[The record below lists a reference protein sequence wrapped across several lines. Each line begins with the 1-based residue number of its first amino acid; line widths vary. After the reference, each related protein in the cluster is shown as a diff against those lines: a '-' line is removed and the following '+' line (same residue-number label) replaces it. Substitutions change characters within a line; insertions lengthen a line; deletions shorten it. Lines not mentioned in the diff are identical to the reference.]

1 MRGLS
6 GLVTREHSEN
16 GRGGGRRAAGG
27 TAAVVLAAFGMFT
40 AGCSAGGTGVKD
52 EGSAHAEN
60 AKSVPSANVSAGG
73 TQKVDRVNPVR
84 LVKDDPKVS
93 KRIKSDLKPCGR
105 DYPVDTSYG
114 NMTGGTQPDVVVNV
128 MSCVDSVGVG
138 TYVYR
143 MNGTRYENVFTSEE
157 PAVVSA
163 IDRGDLVVTKQVW
176 VENDPVEEPSA
187 EEVTTY
193 HWTSGRFAQMHWV
206 RNEYSGPVDGD
217 DLLATEPPEPPREN

>member
-1 MRGLS
+1 MRGLKT
-6 GLVTREHSEN
+6 GEHPES

-27 TAAVVLAAFGMFT
+27 TAAAALAAFGMFMT
-40 AGCSAGGTGVKD
+40 SCSAGGTGVQD
-52 EGSAHAEN
+52 EGSAHADS
-60 AKSVPSANVSAGG
+60 AKSLPSSSAPAGYKKG
-73 TQKVDRVNPVR
+73 TAVNPV
-84 LVKDDPKVS
+84 LLIKGDPKVS
-93 KRIKSDLKPCGR
+93 KRVKSDLKPCGN

-114 NMTGGTQPDVVVNV
+114 SITGGTSPDVVVNV

-143 MNGTRYENVFTSEE
+143 MSGAKYENVFMAEE

-176 VENDPVEEPSA
+176 TENDPAEEPSA

-193 HWTSGRFAQMHWV
+193 HWTSGKFVQLHWV

-217 DLLATEPPEPPREN
+217 GLLATEPPDTSRGN